1 MFFLTTIKQISE
13 LAGFSTSTVSIVLR
27 GAAKERSIPPDTC
40 RKIREAAAKLNYQP
54 NIEARSL
61 RDQSN
66 TGAITIAFYW
76 AQDFRASMMIR
87 FMAGLNNRLAELGEA
102 VKLIVVPYNPGE
114 LENDARLSKQSYY
127 HAAIICNA
135 DNKDMAFLNSNK
147 LSIPLVL
154 YNRRSP
160 LYDHVYIENEKLGR
174 LAAGVFVKHGK
185 KHPAIL
191 NAPIAFMG
199 MKLRCDG
206 FIAAWEK
213 LGISV
218 SNQFTNNNNCQSGY
232 DGMKKLL
239 KAKTRPDCL
248 FCASDMVAIGA
259 LRCLHQNNV
268 KVPEDME
275 IISVGNGDIQLDE
288 YAWPSIATVLIPMEE
303 MAGKCISLL
312 LERIKKPYAP
322 LRAVKNKIKFIP
334 RESCGK

>member
-1 MFFLTTIKQISE
+1 MTTIKQISE
-13 LAGFSTSTVSIVLR
+13 LAGFSPSTVSIVLR
-27 GAAKERSIPPDTC
+27 GLEKERSIPPSTC
-40 RKIREAAAKLNYQP
+40 KKIREAAAKLNYQP

-66 TGAITIAFYW
+66 PGAITIAFYW
-76 AQDFRASMMIR
+76 AQDFRASMMVR

-114 LENDARLSKQSYY
+114 LENDTRLSKQSYY
-127 HAAIICNA
+127 HAVIICNA
-135 DNKDMAFLNSNK
+135 GNKDMAFLNRSK

-154 YNRRSP
+154 YNRHSP
-160 LYDHVYIENEKLGR
+160 LYDHVYIENEKLGK
-174 LAAGVFVKHGK
+174 LAAKAFVKHGK
-185 KHPAIL
+185 KHPAL
-191 NAPIAFMG
+191 LSAPVVFMG

-213 LGISV
+213 LGIKV
-218 SNQFTNNNNCQSGY
+218 DNQLAVNNNCQSGY

-239 KAKTRPDCL
+239 KTKTRPDCL

-268 KVPEDME
+268 KVPEDIE
-275 IISVGNGDIQLDE
+275 IISVGNGDVQIDE
-288 YAWPSIATVLIPMEE
+288 YSWPSIATVLIPMEE
-303 MAGKCISLL
+303 MAEKCISLL
-312 LERIKKPYAP
+312 LERIKNPYAP
-322 LRAVKNKIKFIP
+322 LRAEKNKVKFIP

>member
-1 MFFLTTIKQISE
+1 LTTIKQISE
-13 LAGFSTSTVSIVLR
+13 LAGFSPSTVSIVLR
-27 GAAKERSIPPDTC
+27 GVAKERSIPPATC

-66 TGAITIAFYW
+66 PGAITIAFYW
-76 AQDFRASMMIR
+76 AQDFRASMMGR

-114 LENDARLSKQSYY
+114 LENDSRLGKQSYY
-127 HAAIICNA
+127 HAVIICNA
-135 DNKDMAFLNSNK
+135 DNKDMDFLNHNK

-154 YNRRSP
+154 YNRRSSF
-160 LYDHVYIENEKLGR
+160 YDHVYIDDEELGK
-174 LAAGVFVKHGK
+174 LAAIAFARHGK
-185 KHPAIL
+185 KHPAL
-191 NAPIAFMG
+191 LSAPIAFVG

-213 LGISV
+213 LGIKV
-218 SNQFTNNNNCQSGY
+218 GNQLTINNNCQSGY

-239 KAKTRPDCL
+239 KAKNRADCL

-312 LERIKKPYAP
+312 LERIKDPYAP
-322 LRAVKNKIKFIP
+322 LRAEKNEIKFFP